1 MKYAIVTGVSRGL
14 GLSIATHLLT
24 NKIHVIGLSRQKNA
38 TLEAIAEEHQV
49 DYTHYSCD
57 LADIQAIDKTCEEI
71 STYLFTQDVQLLYLI
86 QNAGV
91 LHPSKP
97 VMDQTSAEIAPHMP
111 ITTMA

>member
-38 TLEAIAEEHQV
+38 TLEAIAEENQV

-57 LADIQAIDKTCEEI
+57 LADIQAIDKTCEGI
-71 STYLFTQDVQLLYLI
+71 ITYLFTQTALI
-86 QNAGV
+86 INMFQNARFI
-91 LHPSKP
+91 LSYIHYK
-97 VMDQTSAEIAPHMP
+97 HN
-111 ITTMA
+111 